1 MPITGPAGGSPR
13 SIHVVGFLRVHAE
26 EVNSR
31 LGFNIEGADRF
42 DGLNCKPWPA
52 MPVGLII
59 GKWKSTPLEDT
70 VDGYL
75 YTYKRFVNAG
85 DYSVVYIPSPNS
97 RGCGRCRA
105 VSHSSGFTRSKSAGA
120 KPLLVTLLPAISDSA
135 VENALAVVNSDA
147 VFLNWER

>member
-1 MPITGPAGGSPR
+1 
-13 SIHVVGFLRVHAE
+13 
-26 EVNSR
+26 
-31 LGFNIEGADRF
+31 
-42 DGLNCKPWPA
+42 

-75 YTYKRFVNAG
+75 YIYKRFANAG
-85 DYSVVYIPSPNS
+85 DYFVVYISSPNS
-97 RGCGRCRA
+97 QGCGRRRA
-105 VSHSSGFTRSKSAGA
+105 VSHSSGFTRSKSADA
-120 KPLLVTLLPAISDSA
+120 KPLLVTLLPALSDSA